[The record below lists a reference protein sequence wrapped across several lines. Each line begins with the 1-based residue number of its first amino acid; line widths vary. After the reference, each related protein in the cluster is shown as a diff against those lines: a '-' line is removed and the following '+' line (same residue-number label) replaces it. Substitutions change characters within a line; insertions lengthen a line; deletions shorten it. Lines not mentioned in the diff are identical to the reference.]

1 MSVRRWQSAFV
12 TAMVLVGVVMSGCTS
27 PGKPFSYLD
36 VKISLGPSASPVQ
49 PVVGQATS
57 INFTI
62 RNTWNQ
68 PLTAVAWEIRENTDP
83 LVPTSGAVIATGVTD
98 IVAFGSSAQTFAL
111 GGLAKGTHTYAV
123 TVDPA
128 NVIAEQNETNNTT
141 QLSVLVADQD
151 LSFGSPAPLIT
162 WPSSPN
168 ITDQPT
174 LTFTI
179 LDTVNIAQTTPIAVS
194 VPYTITVNGVA
205 LAPIAIVATP
215 ASPVSINPTGITPPV
230 TVTQLVTVTLPALGS
245 VGSFVYIITL
255 SPAAGD
261 DSVTTNNIATVVVS
275 IPAPG

>member
-1 MSVRRWQSAFV
+1 MSVSVRRWQSIVVA
-12 TAMVLVGVVMSGCTS
+12 AMVLVAVVVSGCTS
-27 PGKPFSYLD
+27 PGTPFSYLD
-36 VKISLGPSASPVQ
+36 VKISVGPSASPAQ

-68 PLTAVAWEIRENTDP
+68 PLTAVAWEIRENSDP
-83 LVPTSGAVIATGVTD
+83 LVPTSGPVIASGVTD

-123 TVDPA
+123 IVDPA
-128 NVIAEQNETNNTT
+128 NVIAEQNESNNTA

-151 LSFGSPAPLIT
+151 LSFGSPAPVIT
-162 WPSSPN
+162 WPSTPN

-179 LDTVNIAQTTPIAVS
+179 LDTVNVAQTTPMTVI
-194 VPYTITVNGVA
+194 VPFNITVNGVA
-205 LAPIAIVATP
+205 LSPIT
-215 ASPVSINPTGITPPV
+215 ASPVTINPTAVTPPV
-230 TVTQLVTVTLPALGS
+230 TQVVTVTLPALGS
-245 VGSFVYIITL
+245 AGSFIYTITL

-261 DSVTTNNIATVVVS
+261 DSVTTNNITTVVVS

>member
-1 MSVRRWQSAFV
+1 MSVSVRRWQSVVIA
-12 TAMVLVGVVMSGCTS
+12 AMVLIVVIMSGCTS
-27 PGKPFSYLD
+27 PGTPFSYLD
-36 VKISLGPSASPVQ
+36 VKISVGPSASPAQ

-68 PLTAVAWEIRENTDP
+68 PLTGVAWELRENTDP
-83 LVPTSGAVIATGVTD
+83 LVPTSGAIITSGVTD

-123 TVDPA
+123 IVDPA
-128 NVIAEQNETNNTT
+128 NVIAEQNETNNTA

-151 LSFGSPAPLIT
+151 LSFGSPAPVIT
-162 WPSSPN
+162 WPSTPN

-179 LDTVNIAQTTPIAVS
+179 LDAVNVAQTTPIAVS
-194 VPYTITVNGVA
+194 VPYTITVNGVT
-205 LAPIAIVATP
+205 LLSPITATP
-215 ASPVSINPTGITPPV
+215 ASPVSINPIGITPPV
-230 TVTQLVTVTLPALGS
+230 TQVVTVTLPPLGS

-261 DSVTTNNIATVVVS
+261 DSVTTNNIATVVIS

>member
-1 MSVRRWQSAFV
+1 MSVSVRRWQSVVVA
-12 TAMVLVGVVMSGCTS
+12 AMVLVAVVMSGCTS
-27 PGKPFSYLD
+27 PGTPFSYLD
-36 VKISLGPSASPVQ
+36 VKISVGPTASPAQ

-68 PLTAVAWEIRENTDP
+68 PLTAVAWEIRENSDP
-83 LVPTSGAVIATGVTD
+83 LVPTSGPIIASGVTD

-123 TVDPA
+123 IVDPA
-128 NVIAEQNETNNTT
+128 NVIAEQNESNNTA

-162 WPSSPN
+162 WPSTPN

-179 LDTVNIAQTTPIAVS
+179 LDTVNVAQTTPMTVI
-194 VPYTITVNGVA
+194 VPFTITVNGVA
-205 LAPIAIVATP
+205 LSPIT
-215 ASPVSINPTGITPPV
+215 ASPVTINPTAVTPPV
-230 TVTQLVTVTLPALGS
+230 TQVVTVTLPALGS
-245 VGSFVYIITL
+245 AGSFVYIITL

-261 DSVTTNNIATVVVS
+261 DSVTTNNITTVVVS
-275 IPAPG
+275 IPASG

>member
-1 MSVRRWQSAFV
+1 MSVRRWQSVFV
-12 TAMVLVGVVMSGCTS
+12 AAMVMVAVVMSGCTS
-27 PGKPFSYLD
+27 PGTPFSYLD
-36 VKISLGPSASPVQ
+36 VKISVGPSASPVQ

-83 LVPTSGAVIATGVTD
+83 LVPTSGSVIASGVTD

-111 GGLAKGTHTYAV
+111 GGLTKGTHTYAV

-128 NVIAEQNETNNTT
+128 NAMAERDETNNTT
-141 QLSVLVADQD
+141 QLSVLVADQEI
-151 LSFGSPAPLIT
+151 SFGSPAPVIT
-162 WPSSPN
+162 WPSTPN

-174 LTFTI
+174 LTFTL

-194 VPYTITVNGVA
+194 IPYTITVNGVA
-205 LAPIAIVATP
+205 LAPIAATP

-230 TVTQLVTVTLPALGS
+230 TQVVNVTLPALGS

-255 SPAAGD
+255 SPANGD
-261 DSVTTNNIATVVVS
+261 DSVTTNNTATVVVS